1 VRELKNVIE
10 RAMLLEAEDEL
21 LSEHLPPEIVHGEA
35 LVVAAGEAKGLNDF
49 YPMSLE
55 NMEKIMIEKTLA
67 ESAGNKS
74 KAARVL
80 GISRQTLREKI
91 KLYRIE

>member
-35 LVVAAGEAKGLNDF
+35 SVVAAGEAKGLNDF

-55 NMEKIMIEKTLA
+55 SMEKIMIEKTLA

>member
-1 VRELKNVIE
+1 
-10 RAMLLEAEDEL
+10 MLLEAEEDL
-21 LSEHLPPEIVHGEA
+21 LPDHLPPEIVHGEA
-35 LVVAAGEAKGLNDF
+35 PVVAKGETKSLDDL

-55 NMEKIMIEKTLA
+55 NMEKILIEKTLV

-91 KLYRIE
+91 KLYCIE

>member
-1 VRELKNVIE
+1 MRELKNVIE

-21 LSEHLPPEIVHGEA
+21 LPGHLPPEIVHGEA
-35 LVVAAGEAKGLNDF
+35 PAVAAGEARNLDDL

-55 NMEKIMIEKTLA
+55 SMEKILIEKTLA

-91 KLYRIE
+91 KLYTIE